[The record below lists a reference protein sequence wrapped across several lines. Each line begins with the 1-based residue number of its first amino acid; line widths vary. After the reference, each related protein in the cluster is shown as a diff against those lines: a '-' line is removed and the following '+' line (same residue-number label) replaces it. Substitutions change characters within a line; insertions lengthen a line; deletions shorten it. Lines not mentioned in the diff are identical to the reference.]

1 MAEIAAATNEQS
13 IGLNEVNLAV
23 SHMDQVTQQN
33 AAMVEE
39 VTAAAAS
46 LKGEGVELA
55 RLVTRFRTGA
65 EAARP
70 APEAAR
76 EGRHQPARN
85 PVRRAQAQI
94 AAAAQQWE
102 EF

>member
-1 MAEIAAATNEQS
+1 MP
-13 IGLNEVNLAV
+13 
-23 SHMDQVTQQN
+23 
-33 AAMVEE
+33 
-39 VTAAAAS
+39 
-46 LKGEGVELA
+46 LA
-55 RLVTRFRTGA
+55 RAG
-65 EAARP
+65 AAREAVTYHWR